1 MKKSLLLATAALV
14 LGTTAAG
21 VALATPHLLE
31 ERFARVI
38 GGDDAGSAVSAGERF
53 RVADRDH
60 RRREEA
66 RRHHRKHH
74 DDDDDDDDDDDE
86 DDRGDRGRGR
96 ADGPGVT
103 GPSDPATPVP
113 DNGLFQGKARP
124 KVEVN

>member
-1 MKKSLLLATAALV
+1 MKKPLLLATVALV
-14 LGTTAAG
+14 LGTSVAGAAF
-21 VALATPHLLE
+21 ATPHLLE
-31 ERFARVI
+31 DRFARLV
-38 GGDDAGSAVSAGERF
+38 GGDDDGSTVSTGERF
-53 RVADRDH
+53 RVAERDH

-66 RRHHRKHH
+66 RRHHRDH
-74 DDDDDDDDDDDE
+74 DDDDDDDD

-96 ADGPGVT
+96 ADRPAVT